1 MNDTRTPLTA
11 ALRAMDTAAYI
22 AKHHKTGIAHAK
34 GDRDMVT
41 DLDIEIERVVRARL
55 KQDAPDVAFLG
66 EEESPAS
73 STKNLTWAL
82 DPIDGTANLVHNI
95 PLYAISLALV
105 QQDRPLLGI
114 IDLPMLGQRYW
125 AATGQGAWLRG
136 KRIQVSRRDRLADA
150 MVTIGDYAV
159 GSDAAAQNR
168 LRLNITAELAR
179 QVLRVRMLGSAAIDL
194 AWLAEG
200 KTDACILLS
209 NKPWDTAAGVIIAA
223 EAGAQVVDLDGSR
236 HTMRSKAAIA
246 AVPGLIAEII
256 SLIHRSQTVDSDRAL
271 WSQTR
276 PPSIVPDDG

>member
-1 MNDTRTPLTA
+1 MNDTRALLTA

-22 AKHHKTGIAHAK
+22 AKHHKTGIAHSK

-55 KQDAPDVAFLG
+55 KQDAPDIAFLG

-105 QQDRPLLGI
+105 QEDRPLLGI

-125 AATGQGAWLRG
+125 AAKGQGAWLRG

-159 GSDAAAQNR
+159 GSDATAKNR
-168 LRLNITAELAR
+168 LRLNVTAELAR

-223 EAGAQVVDLDGSR
+223 EAGAQVVDLDGSM

-246 AVPGLIAEII
+246 AEPSLIAEII
-256 SLIHRSQTVDSDRAL
+256 SLIHRSQTLDSDRAL
-271 WSQTR
+271 CD
-276 PPSIVPDDG
+276 PPTDPRRMSAS